1 MGLFYVYFLLLPI
14 VIVMVGSVIQT
25 TIYQRQYFLI
35 TNLQEIVHGIFENP
49 PFNCSKLVACEVGY
63 EL

>member
-1 MGLFYVYFLLLPI
+1 MPI
-14 VIVMVGSVIQT
+14 VIVMVDSVIQT

-49 PFNCSKLVACEVGY
+49 PFNCTKLVACEVVY
-63 EL
+63 E